1 MTLQFTAHLLAMT
14 EMNTDLAVVRKEQ
27 DLIDI
32 ASSYITRIFEAN
44 RVSLLLLDEERT
56 HWRIV
61 TLSGQRNGDHLLT
74 ELPVAGSIVEA
85 FRNAEAGVCQ
95 VDDLLAT
102 PLTGSTILT
111 DRGYRS
117 LVACNLQLDGE
128 FCGSLNLVSPEV
140 EAFNE
145 EQLLIARHAAAF
157 LSAALQN
164 VDRFTKSRRQY
175 TDSAVL
181 NTVADRLTRGRSFS
195 GTAAHALAA
204 VADHLNV
211 EHCTLVTENLD
222 GLAPLGDLVYPLGSL
237 EDPLGYIVLR
247 SSSPITE
254 HAREFVPKVGRQV
267 AAALERE
274 QLIQATNAAREAAEQ
289 ANHAKSTFLA
299 NMSHELR
306 TPMNGVIGMTSLLLE
321 TPLQP
326 EQLEF
331 VKTIRTSGDSLLT
344 VINDILDF
352 SKIEAGKLDLSPCVF
367 SLSRCIED
375 SLDIVS
381 HRAHESE
388 INLAYSMDPDM
399 ADTFVSDVTRI
410 GQILNNLL
418 SNACKFTEEGEVLV
432 EVDGSPVTAEDGTV
446 HYDMRIAVED
456 TGIGIP
462 AERLD
467 RLFKSFSQVDASTT
481 RRFGGTGLGLAI
493 SRQLAELL
501 GGSLTVTSEEGVGSR
516 FELHIPLPAATT
528 QIRERHQSDPPP
540 KMIGSSVLVVDD
552 IATNRRILQKQL
564 ESWEIFPTLAATPYA
579 ALDFVETQPFD
590 VAILD
595 MQMPGMDGLELA
607 YKIRELRPTMP
618 LLLLSSLGLTEV
630 PNDEVFT
637 ARMNKPVKPSAL
649 FDALISIFDATTST
663 GQTAAVTSQLAEDF
677 AEHHPLRILLAE
689 DNVVNQKVAVG
700 LLSRL
705 GYLTD
710 VVGNG
715 LEAIE
720 AIGRQH
726 YDVILMD
733 IQMPEMDGEEA
744 TAVIRSTVASDD
756 QPRIIAMTAH
766 ALAEDRARFLAAGM
780 DDYVSKPIRVE
791 QLCEALSR
799 AAEQVASPSIADGS
813 PTLGSIDE
821 RPLVPPPTPNAA
833 SGAPPLPSN
842 FHQSNVDQSN
852 VDQSVIDH
860 GVLDEFAEMMG
871 EGGAAV
877 VSGLVCTYV
886 SESTK
891 LIEQIAEETDLDT
904 VRIAAHTL
912 KSSSRS
918 MGALQLGEL
927 AETIERSI
935 REGAGERVSAERAR
949 IRDEFTAARNELLE
963 ARPPDDMPLA
973 S

>member
-1 MTLQFTAHLLAMT
+1 MTPQFTAHLLAMT

-61 TLSGQRNGDHLLT
+61 TLSGQRDGDHLLAD
-74 ELPVAGSIVEA
+74 LPIEGSIVEVY
-85 FRNAEAGVCQ
+85 RDSPTGICQ
-95 VDDLLAT
+95 ASDLLAD
-102 PLTGSTILT
+102 PLPGSAILT

-140 EAFNE
+140 GAFEE
-145 EQLLIARHAAAF
+145 EQVLIARHAAAF

-164 VDRFTKSRRQY
+164 VDRFTKARRQY
-175 TDSAVL
+175 RDSTVL
-181 NTVADRLTRGRSFS
+181 NTVADRLARGRSFS

-204 VADHLNV
+204 VADHLSV

-222 GLAPLGDLVYPLGSL
+222 GLAPLGDLVYPLGSP
-237 EDPLGYIVLR
+237 EDPPGYIVVH

-254 HAREFVPKVGRQV
+254 HAREFIPKVGRQI

-289 ANHAKSTFLA
+289 ANLAKSTFLA

-367 SLSRCIED
+367 SLRRCIED

-399 ADTFVSDVTRI
+399 ADTFVADVTRI

-432 EVDGSPVTAEDGTV
+432 EVDGTPVTAEDGSM

-501 GGSLTVTSEEGVGSR
+501 GGRLTVTSEAGVGSR
-516 FELHIPLPAATT
+516 FELHIPLLAATT
-528 QIRERHQSDPPP
+528 QIREHHQSDPPP
-540 KMIGSSVLVVDD
+540 SMIGSSVLVVDD
-552 IATNRRILQKQL
+552 ISTNRRILQKQL
-564 ESWEIFPTLAATPYA
+564 ESWDIFPTLAATPYA
-579 ALDFVETQPFD
+579 ALDFAKTQPFD

-607 YKIRELRPTMP
+607 HKIHELRPTMP
-618 LLLLSSLGLTEV
+618 LLLLSSLGLSEV
-630 PNDEVFT
+630 PNDDIFA

-649 FDALISIFDATTST
+649 FDALISIFDDTTST
-663 GQTAAVTSQLAEDF
+663 RQTATALSQLDEHF
-677 AEHHPLRILLAE
+677 AENYPLRILLAE
-689 DNVVNQKVAVG
+689 DNAVNQKVAVG

-720 AIGRQH
+720 AIERQH

-744 TAVIRSTVASDD
+744 TAIIRSTVAPNG

-780 DDYVSKPIRVE
+780 DDYVSKPIRVD
-791 QLCEALSR
+791 QLCEALRR
-799 AAEQVASPSIADGS
+799 AAEHVAAQSTDEVSPTSGSAEDRSLMSSTIPKSGPGPHDEHGLVADG
-813 PTLGSIDE
+813 
-821 RPLVPPPTPNAA
+821 
-833 SGAPPLPSN
+833 
-842 FHQSNVDQSN
+842 
-852 VDQSVIDH
+852 VIDH
-860 GVLDEFAEMMG
+860 GVLDDFEEMMG

-877 VSGLVCTYV
+877 VSGLVDTYV

-891 LIEQIAEETDLDT
+891 LIDQIADGTDLDT
-904 VRIAAHTL
+904 VRMAAHTL

-918 MGALQLGEL
+918 MGALQLGDL
-927 AETIERSI
+927 AETIEYSI
-935 REGAGERVSAERAR
+935 RNGAGDAISAERAR
-949 IRDEFTAARNELLE
+949 IRGEFIAASTELLQ
-963 ARPPDDMPLA
+963 ARPRDDVSLA